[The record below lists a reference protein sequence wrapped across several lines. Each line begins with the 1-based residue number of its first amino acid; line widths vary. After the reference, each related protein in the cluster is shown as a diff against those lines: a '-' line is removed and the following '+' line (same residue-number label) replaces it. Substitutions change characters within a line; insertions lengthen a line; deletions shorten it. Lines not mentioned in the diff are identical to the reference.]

1 MYTEQICKY
10 IDANR
15 ENILNDIA
23 ALVNIPST
31 KGAPEEKMP
40 FGKYPAEALNKAL
53 EMCRE
58 SGFAVKNIS
67 NAIGYADMND
77 LPLELGIFAHMDV
90 VPAGDGW
97 ESNPFEMTYKD
108 GYIFGRGVSDD
119 KGPAVAALYA
129 MKAVKDTGI
138 PLKKNVR
145 LILGSDE
152 ECGSADLAYY
162 FESEKTPAFSFSPDA
177 EFPLINTEKGR
188 FAPKFSAKTG
198 DEENCLP
205 RVVFF
210 ESGKAVNAVPNSA
223 VMKIVGI
230 SKSDAEKAIKAAPS
244 FPDINFNISFENDIL
259 TVTSSGKAAHAS
271 LPEEGANALTALL
284 AIVNNF
290 KLCECKSTSLLKG
303 LNRLFAHNDC
313 YGVSCGIAQEDKI
326 SGKLT
331 LSLDILHFDGETMC
345 GCFDSRTP
353 LCSTYE
359 NTAEPII
366 KALSGIGFEI
376 NEMNMT
382 PPHHVDPELPF
393 IKTLLS
399 AYEKHTG
406 KKGECVAIGGGTYV
420 HGIENGVAFGSIMPD
435 VNTNMHGANEYM
447 PFEDIITAAKI
458 YAEAIAIICSQT

>member
-53 EMCRE
+53 EICLK

-97 ESNPFEMTYKD
+97 ESDPFKMSYKD

-210 ESGKAVNAVPNSA
+210 ESGRAVNAVPNSA

-230 SKSDAEKAIKAAPS
+230 SKNEADEAIKNAPS

-259 TVTSSGKAAHAS
+259 TVTACGKAAHAS
-271 LPEEGANALTALL
+271 LPEEGANALTAMLSL
-284 AIVNNF
+284 VNIF

-303 LNRLFAHNDC
+303 LNRLFAHNDW
-313 YGVSCGIAQEDKI
+313 YGFSCGIAQEDNI

-331 LSLDILHFDGETMC
+331 VSLDILNFDGETMY
-345 GCFDSRTP
+345 GRFYSRTP
-353 LCSTYE
+353 LCST
-359 NTAEPII
+359 
-366 KALSGIGFEI
+366 
-376 NEMNMT
+376 
-382 PPHHVDPELPF
+382 
-393 IKTLLS
+393 
-399 AYEKHTG
+399 
-406 KKGECVAIGGGTYV
+406 
-420 HGIENGVAFGSIMPD
+420 
-435 VNTNMHGANEYM
+435 
-447 PFEDIITAAKI
+447 
-458 YAEAIAIICSQT
+458 